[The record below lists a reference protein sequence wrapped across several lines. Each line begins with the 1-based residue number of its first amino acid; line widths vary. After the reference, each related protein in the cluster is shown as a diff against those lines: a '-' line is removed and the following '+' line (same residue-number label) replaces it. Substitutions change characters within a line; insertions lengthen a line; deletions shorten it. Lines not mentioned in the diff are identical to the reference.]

1 MDHLSKDQLKTL
13 LDRAEKNLR
22 LYTLWGLKDTVEYRF
37 FTERRQQLIDRL
49 ELIESKEELKNYEK
63 SNFGQ

>member
-22 LYTLWGLKDTVEYRF
+22 LYTLWGLKYTVEYRF

-63 SNFGQ
+63 SNSGQ